1 MHADILQDGLSGIF
15 DSHCHYDDTAFDGDR
30 AELLGDMLSAD
41 SPVSFLMHA
50 CTDLASAEYGI
61 KAAEAYRN
69 YYTSVGIHPEN
80 MENLDPEYAE
90 SCVRWRWKMLRSK
103 QLARWGLIIITMGT
117 TARRR

>member
-50 CTDLASAEYGI
+50 CTDLASAE
-61 KAAEAYRN
+61 
-69 YYTSVGIHPEN
+69 
-80 MENLDPEYAE
+80 
-90 SCVRWRWKMLRSK
+90 
-103 QLARWGLIIITMGT
+103 
-117 TARRR
+117 